1 MYLKRK
7 NKFLYIFLNSKN
19 NIQKIAVKKMTYSFD
34 LGGKYLKIYKI
45 NEKNI
50 QIIENKYSEKSTKY
64 FLNN

>member
-1 MYLKRK
+1 
-7 NKFLYIFLNSKN
+7 
-19 NIQKIAVKKMTYSFD
+19 MTYSFD

-64 FLNN
+64 FFKIINLIF